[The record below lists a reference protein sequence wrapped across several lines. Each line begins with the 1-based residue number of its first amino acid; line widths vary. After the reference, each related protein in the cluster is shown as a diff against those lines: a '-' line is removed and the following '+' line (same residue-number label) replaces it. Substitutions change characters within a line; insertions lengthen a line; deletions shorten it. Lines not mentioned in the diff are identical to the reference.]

1 MPERSRFET
10 GSWSALA
17 LILAILLVVNLISIN
32 LFSRV
37 DLTEGKIFS
46 LSPASQ
52 NVVRNLD
59 DRLIVKM
66 YFTKDLPPPY
76 NGYIRYVKDQLEEYQ
91 AYAQGKLKLELI
103 DPSEE
108 GKEIEAEKYGIPPL
122 QVNAMENDKIEIK
135 KVYMGLVLLF
145 EDQKEVIPVIQ
156 NISGL
161 EYEITS
167 SIKRLSS
174 RLLPPIGILVGQDGP
189 DLDNELAN
197 LNQELSRQ
205 YRVKRINLEAGDA
218 IPSDL
223 NVLIILG
230 PKKEFSEW
238 EKYAIDQFVMR
249 GGKLALWLNHVQ
261 VDIQQGVVEAQ
272 KIGIEELLRS
282 YGVDI
287 KDNLVIDLQC
297 NRVAITQQQQGFVYQ
312 NVVNYPFFPAASDFD
327 KNSMAVKDLGAI
339 SFYFVSSLEP
349 NSALNQN
356 VKFDP
361 IVRSSK
367 NSGTQPVPCD
377 INPFR
382 KFNQEDFNQSGLVLA
397 AALQGSFSSYFT
409 HKQIPLPP
417 AGTVSPKSTIYSS
430 PPTRF
435 IVVGDADLVTDQNIK
450 ETDNLTFFLNVADW
464 LSQDEALIAI
474 RSKQVAARPLK
485 EISPSGKRLV
495 KYGNTLGLPVLVI
508 LFGVARWQIKK
519 SMKKKMKSFHREE
532 TKSDGKNSTP

>member
-1 MPERSRFET
+1 MPGRSRFET

-17 LILAILLVVNLISIN
+17 LILAILLVINLISLY

-59 DRLIVKM
+59 DRLLVKM

-76 NGYIRYVKDQLEEYQ
+76 NGYVRYVKDQLEEYQ

-103 DPSEE
+103 DPIGE
-108 GKEIEAEKYGIPPL
+108 GKEMEAEKYGIPPL

-145 EDQKEVIPVIQ
+145 EDRKETIPVIQ

-167 SIKRLSS
+167 TIKRLSN

-189 DLDNELAN
+189 DLDNQLAG
-197 LNQELSRQ
+197 LNKELSRQ
-205 YRVKRINLEAGDA
+205 YRIKRINLEAGEA
-218 IPSDL
+218 IPPDL
-223 NVLIILG
+223 YVLIIIG

-238 EKYAIDQFVMR
+238 EKYAIDQFIMR
-249 GGKLALWLNHVQ
+249 GGKLAFWLDHVQ
-261 VDIQQGVVEAQ
+261 VDIQQGKAKTQ
-272 KIGIEELLRS
+272 KVGLEELLEN

-297 NRVAITQQQQGFVYQ
+297 NRVAISQQQSGFVYQ

-327 KNSMAVKDLGAI
+327 LTSLVVKDLGAI
-339 SFYFVSSLEP
+339 SFSYVSSLEP
-349 NSALNQN
+349 SSALAKNAL
-356 VKFDP
+356 FDP
-361 IVRSSK
+361 LVRSSK
-367 NSGTQPVPCD
+367 NSGTQVVPCD

-382 KFNQEDFNQSGLVLA
+382 KFNQEDFNQSGLILA
-397 AALQGSFSSYFT
+397 AALQGRFSSYFA
-409 HKQIPLPP
+409 HKEMPNPP
-417 AGTVSPKSTIYSS
+417 AGTDSPESTLYSS
-430 PPTRF
+430 PLTRF
-435 IVVGDADLVTDQNIK
+435 VVVGDADLVTDQNIK
-450 ETDNLTFFLNVADW
+450 GTDNLTFFLNVADW

-474 RSKQVAARPLK
+474 RSKQVASRPLK
-485 EISPSGKRLV
+485 EITPGTKRLV
-495 KYGNTLGLPVLVI
+495 KYGNTLGLPLLVI
-508 LFGVARWQIKK
+508 LFGVVRWQVKQRKK
-519 SMKKKMKSFHREE
+519 RKVAPILREE
-532 TKSDGKNSTP
+532 TKLE